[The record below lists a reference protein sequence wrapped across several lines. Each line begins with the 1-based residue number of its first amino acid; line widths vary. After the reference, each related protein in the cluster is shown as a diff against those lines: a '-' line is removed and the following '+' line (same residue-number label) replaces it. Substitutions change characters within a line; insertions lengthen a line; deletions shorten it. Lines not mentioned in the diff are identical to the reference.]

1 MWFIPPF
8 ALRAGLKTGKFL
20 LVLGRR
26 TRAWPGTFEA
36 APPNEVKQKMLIEK
50 VMGKRE
56 MGLKVLFAVTLPLV
70 SDVIFG

>member
-1 MWFIPPF
+1 M
-8 ALRAGLKTGKFL
+8 
-20 LVLGRR
+20 
-26 TRAWPGTFEA
+26 WPGTFEA
-36 APPNEVKQKMLIEK
+36 APPNEVKRKMLIEK